1 MVEVFWWL
9 TFFYPLRHPQP
20 SSAYMYTQWFAVR
33 WRNRKWKACAGLE
46 SGRRWRERKSV
57 WSDRDSPACEN
68 VSAYEMRPRDIVRP
82 TPSRVTDCAVQ
93 CAKVCYSGGRGCRG
107 EGVCWSGVGE
117 GLRVSPRFCLSPTFA
132 FAYQGSLNQSIS
144 ASLTPDKKFVFF
156 PTHLSSGE
164 ERHTWW

>member
-9 TFFYPLRHPQP
+9 IFFYPLRHPQP

-57 WSDRDSPACEN
+57 WSDRASPPCSEN

-82 TPSRVTDCAVQ
+82 TPPTVTVCAT
-93 CAKVCYSGGRGCRG
+93 VCYSGGGG
-107 EGVCWSGVGE
+107 WHGVGVCWSGVRE
-117 GLRVSPRFCLSPTFA
+117 GLRVSPRFCLSPNLHRATFA
-132 FAYQGSLNQSIS
+132 FLYITQLKYLCLSRSWVNQ
-144 ASLTPDKKFVFF
+144 P
-156 PTHLSSGE
+156 
-164 ERHTWW
+164 